1 MFRGQEENRRMPS
14 FWKERARLEGILM
27 SLAVTMVL
35 VSRLSRNFREDL
47 KERNGIAEIRTA
59 DWAVAWRFHIA
70 HGTLRVA
77 RGGHPNP
84 DYAMVYRD
92 IPSAV
97 RLITEGTDDAFMQ
110 GIADGAVR
118 LDGDMAFGMWFND
131 LLKKLGT
138 VVRQRMKAFPFKG
151 FAK

>member
-1 MFRGQEENRRMPS
+1 MFDA
-14 FWKERARLEGILM
+14 WKERIRLEGILL
-27 SLAVTMVL
+27 SLAMTMYL
-35 VSRLSRNFREDL
+35 VSRFNRDFREDL

-97 RLITEGTDDAFMQ
+97 QLLTEGTDEAFMQ

-118 LDGDMAFGMWFND
+118 LDGDLAFGMWFND
-131 LLKKLGT
+131 LLKKLGN
-138 VVRQRMKAFPFKG
+138 VVKEKMETLPLKRLSR
-151 FAK
+151 

>member
-1 MFRGQEENRRMPS
+1 MFDA
-14 FWKERARLEGILM
+14 WKDRVRLEGILM
-27 SLAVTMVL
+27 SLAVTMYL
-35 VSRLSRNFREDL
+35 VSRLNRDFREDL
-47 KERNGIAEIRTA
+47 RERNGIAEIRTA

-77 RGGHPNP
+77 RGSHPNP

-97 RLITEGTDDAFMQ
+97 QLLTEGTDEAFMQ

-118 LDGDMAFGMWFND
+118 LDGDLAFGMWFND
-131 LLKKLGT
+131 LLKKLGNL
-138 VVRQRMKAFPFKG
+138 VQEKMKALPLKRSSR
-151 FAK
+151 